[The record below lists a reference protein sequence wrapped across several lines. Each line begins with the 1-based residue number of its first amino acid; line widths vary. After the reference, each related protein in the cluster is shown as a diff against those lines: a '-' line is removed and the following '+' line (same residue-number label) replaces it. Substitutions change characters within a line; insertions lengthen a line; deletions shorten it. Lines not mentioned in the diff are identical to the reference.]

1 MTQHSLSIIIPT
13 YKGRALHE
21 EFLPSVLEAAAR
33 CPVPVEILL
42 VDDCSGDGS
51 IEAVAVPPGSN
62 LKLLSTPVNGGF
74 SKTCNFGAARATG
87 GILFFLNN
95 DVRLDPDYFST
106 FPAYFDDGSVFALC
120 PAGYTYYGGA
130 QIDGLKL
137 LDWRRGMMR
146 FTGNIYNAELPAPS
160 SGPYPAF
167 GVQGAYFF
175 CRADRFRELGGFDEL
190 YSPYIMEESD
200 LCYRALKRGWKIVY
214 GPEFRAWHKV
224 GATIK
229 SKVSSRAK
237 VLSARNR
244 LLFVWK
250 NVGETGLLASHF
262 FFLALRLLACNVW
275 EWRGLFGALRLAGEA
290 LRKRRAEAA
299 AVTLRDGEVI
309 ASCRAFAA
317 KFGR

>member
-1 MTQHSLSIIIPT
+1 MPAHSLSIIIPT
-13 YKGRALHE
+13 YKGQALHE
-21 EFLPSVLEAAAR
+21 EFLPSVLEAARR

-51 IEAVAVPPGSN
+51 IDLVKVPPGSG
-62 LKLLSTPVNGGF
+62 LRLLSTPQNGGF
-74 SKTCNFGAARATG
+74 AKTCNFGAREAAND
-87 GILFFLNN
+87 ILFFLNN
-95 DVRLDPDYFST
+95 DVRLDPDYFVS
-106 FPAYFDDGSVFALC
+106 FPAYFADAGVFALC
-120 PAGYTYYGGA
+120 PAGYTYYGGG

-146 FTGNIYNAELPAPS
+146 FTGNVYNRELALLVDK
-160 SGPYPAF
+160 PYRAF

-200 LCYRALKRGWKIVY
+200 LCYRALKRGWRILY

-224 GATIK
+224 GATIQ
-229 SKVSSRAK
+229 SKVSSKAK

-250 NVGETGLLASHF
+250 NVREPGLLASHF

-275 EWRGLFGALRLAGEA
+275 EWRGFLGALKLAGEA
-290 LRKRRAEAA
+290 LRKRRSEAA
-299 AVTLRDGEVI
+299 AARVGDNEII
-309 ASCRAFAA
+309 AACRAYRA
-317 KFGR
+317 GLRS